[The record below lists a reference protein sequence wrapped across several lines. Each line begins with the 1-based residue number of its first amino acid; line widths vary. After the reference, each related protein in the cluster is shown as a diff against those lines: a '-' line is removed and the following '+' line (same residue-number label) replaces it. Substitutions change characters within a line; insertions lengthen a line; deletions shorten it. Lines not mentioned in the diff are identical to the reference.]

1 MPEENKPVRIFRGS
15 SRTIIQL
22 IIASIVVGAIFSF
35 VGLSP
40 NEFWR
45 GIYRTF
51 QNIITMLGDSFTEVA
66 GTLAGYL
73 LIGAAI
79 VVPLWL
85 ISRLWAGRK

>member
-1 MPEENKPVRIFRGS
+1 MSEENKPLRIVRGG

-35 VGLSP
+35 VGISP
-40 NEFWR
+40 RDFWR
-45 GIYRTF
+45 GIFETF
-51 QNIITMLGDSFTEVA
+51 RRLIAALGDSFTEIAGALVA
-66 GTLAGYL
+66 YL